1 MLFIKIYIAFALYF
15 YLRGKANRRGC
26 DMLDKLVMKNKKMYK
41 VMVIATVSSGKSTL
55 INSFLGGDVLP
66 SKNEACTAKPF
77 VIINDEAKA
86 FEAAVYGSDG
96 KMNILKKLKDNYL
109 DMLNRDSRAE
119 AIFLEY
125 KSKELI
131 NGKKSVALIDTPG
144 VNNSRD
150 TSHYEKT
157 YSLLEKMTD
166 GLLLYV
172 INSTQIG
179 IEDDRKLLSKVLKKL
194 IDNRGKLDVIFAVNK
209 VDEFDLEKEELPK
222 ILNDVKKYIKSCQ
235 PGFELFFSDEELDRR
250 LFPISALSA
259 KLIRKKLKGDIL
271 TRVEQKSYNYVE
283 FYEYEQYH
291 YEKYAKLSD
300 SLKKRIDDKINAIKG
315 NDEKAFNE
323 RALIHSGVPVIEEAI
338 NEYVRN
344 S

>member
-1 MLFIKIYIAFALYF
+1 
-15 YLRGKANRRGC
+15 
-26 DMLDKLVMKNKKMYK
+26 MLDKLIMKNNKMYK

-55 INSFLGGDVLP
+55 INSFLGGDFLP
-66 SKNEACTAKPF
+66 AKNEACTAKPF
-77 VIINDEAKA
+77 IIINDEAKA

-109 DMLNRDSRAE
+109 ELLNRDRRAQV
-119 AIFLEY
+119 IFLEY

-150 TSHYEKT
+150 SSHYEKT
-157 YSLLEKMTD
+157 YNLLEKMSD

-194 IDNRGKLDVIFAVNK
+194 IDNRGKLDIIFAVNK

-222 ILNDVKKYIKSCQ
+222 ILNDVKRYIKSCQ
-235 PGFELFFSDEELDRR
+235 PGFELFFTDEELESR

-259 KLIRKKLKGDIL
+259 KLIRKKLRGDVF
-271 TRVEQKSYNYVE
+271 TRAEQKAFNYVD

-291 YEKYAKLSD
+291 YEKYAKHSEN
-300 SLKKRIDDKINAIKG
+300 LKKKIYEKLAAIEGDDEA
-315 NDEKAFNE
+315 AFYK
-323 RALIHSGVPVIEEAI
+323 RALIHTGVPVIEEAI